1 MNTRAP
7 RSRLGLVREGM
18 VHTTAMRCLWFA
30 ACVGAV
36 LAVGTAPPARAA
48 PPKLVIAG
56 ANFQPYP
63 LAVAPFE
70 ATSGRGESQ
79 ELFQTLVD
87 DLSASGLFSRAV
99 LNPKGYLADPHEGF
113 TVASIKFPRWSDVG
127 AEGLVKGVVRLEGGQ
142 VIAELKLFDVL
153 AAQEQLH
160 KTYRMP
166 ADQVR
171 RLAHRFADDLV
182 QFFTSEPGPFETQ
195 VAFAKAVDHPRRKE
209 IFVSDWDGHGQ
220 RQVTK
225 NTDLDLLPNWIPDG
239 SGIIY
244 TRYEDQHPD
253 LVEVVLAT
261 LKNKTL
267 SKHGDLNSGGA
278 VSPDGR
284 KLAWSM
290 SVDGNAD
297 IYLMDFGGGEMTRL
311 TSEPGIDTSPTW
323 SPDGRQLAFVS
334 QRGGSPQIY
343 AMNGD
348 GSAVRRLTYQGSYN
362 QTPRWSPRGD
372 LIAFTARDERAIFDL
387 FTLNVQTGQVSRITQ
402 DQGNNSDPSW
412 SPNGRLLIFV
422 STRSGKPELWVAT
435 PDGNSQQQLTHGGD
449 YSTPAWG
456 PWGPRLP

>member
-1 MNTRAP
+1 M
-7 RSRLGLVREGM
+7 RLSWFASAL
-18 VHTTAMRCLWFA
+18 TAMA
-30 ACVGAV
+30 AVVAAV
-36 LAVGTAPPARAA
+36 AVARPALAT

-70 ATSGRGESQ
+70 AASGRGESQ

-87 DLSASGLFSRAV
+87 DLSASGLFSKAV

-113 TVASIKFPRWSDVG
+113 TVATIKFPRWSDVG
-127 AEGLVKGVVRLEGGQ
+127 AEGLVKGTVRLEGSQ
-142 VIAELKLFDVL
+142 LVADFKLFDVL

-171 RLAHRFADDLV
+171 HLAHRFADDLI
-182 QFFTSEPGPFETQ
+182 QFFTSEPGPFESQ
-195 VAFAKAVDHPRRKE
+195 IAFAKAVDHPRRKE
-209 IFVSDWDGHGQ
+209 IFVADWDAHGQ

-225 NTDLDLLPNWIPDG
+225 NTDLDLLPNWVPDG
-239 SGIIY
+239 SGVIY

-253 LVEVVLAT
+253 LVEVLLGS
-261 LKNKTL
+261 LKNKVL
-267 SKHGDLNSGGA
+267 SKRGDLNSGGA

-297 IYLMDFGGGEMTRL
+297 IYLTDIGAGAGGEPTRL

-323 SPDGRQLAFVS
+323 SPDGKQLAFVS

-343 AMNGD
+343 MMNSD

-372 LIAFTARDERAIFDL
+372 LIAFTARDERAVFDL
-387 FTLNVQTGQVSRITQ
+387 FTINVQTGLVARITQ
-402 DQGNNSDPSW
+402 DQGSNSDPSW
-412 SPNGRLLIFV
+412 APNGRLLVFV

-435 PDGNSQQQLTHGGD
+435 PDGNAQQQLTHGGD

-456 PWGPRLP
+456 PRLP